1 MKHWTLLRIR
11 PYRKS
16 RNALYKY
23 TLYKNTLCKNKLHTN
38 TLYKI
43 RPYKVKLY
51 KNTLYKIRP
60 YNRIEAIKQTTFFVV
75 TQSFTLSSDLQT
87 TKSSTQ
93 FLRIYTYLNM
103 VS

>member
-1 MKHWTLLRIR
+1 MNIFVCKIF
-11 PYRKS
+11 
-16 RNALYKY
+16 LYIY
-23 TLYKNTLCKNKLHTN
+23 ISQRFVSVFTGENSAQCHEGRAN
-38 TLYKI
+38 
-43 RPYKVKLY
+43 
-51 KNTLYKIRP
+51 

>member
-1 MKHWTLLRIR
+1 MKRAKELFVIHIVDMAS
-11 PYRKS
+11 KD
-16 RNALYKY
+16 LYDSK
-23 TLYKNTLCKNKLHTN
+23 
-38 TLYKI
+38 
-43 RPYKVKLY
+43 
-51 KNTLYKIRP
+51 